1 MTDLLYLMAQSA
13 DIERHRKRF
22 ESNCVV
28 TKLKDSNNSAV
39 IASGLWLY
47 IFNINYFQIKPLQ
60 SDLTKLSCVVF
71 VNL

>member
-1 MTDLLYLMAQSA
+1 MFAHLLINESFVIRNVQAA

-39 IASGLWLY
+39 IASGL
-47 IFNINYFQIKPLQ
+47 
-60 SDLTKLSCVVF
+60 CVF
-71 VNL
+71 KAIHY

>member
-1 MTDLLYLMAQSA
+1 MNHSLSIIQAS

-39 IASGLWLY
+39 IASGLFSE
-47 IFNINYFQIKPLQ
+47 IFSLFISKLNIVHSINQIGLC
-60 SDLTKLSCVVF
+60 LCC
-71 VNL
+71 